1 MLPKNNS
8 LCPYK
13 QECFSGYKTVDPK
26 WLIAYNICIV
36 KIKEQKMVG
45 LTVVEGDVI
54 RAYDFKPMTGRED
67 CFVEGEVIDAHNT
80 EQGYQA
86 YKIRVTRD
94 SWSDAEDKGRV
105 GIEIFVPWRV
115 SFSEFQGRV
124 MNLSR

>member
-1 MLPKNNS
+1 VNK
-8 LCPYK
+8 
-13 QECFSGYKTVDPK
+13 
-26 WLIAYNICIV
+26 
-36 KIKEQKMVG
+36 KEQKMVG

-54 RAYDFKPMTGRED
+54 RAYDFKPMQGRED
-67 CFVEGEVIDAHNT
+67 CFIEGEVIDAHST

-86 YKIRVTRD
+86 YRIRVTRD

-105 GIEIFVPWRV
+105 GIEMFVPWRV